1 MLLASRASCRYT
13 LINLSPMLLRR
24 LKYRSTVWVA
34 LLTLVLVTVLPTAAQ
49 ALVVVQGNTD
59 WLEVCSVSGMVW
71 VHADTGEV
79 RNQQPDGST
88 TTGEANPSCPW
99 CTLHGGAADLP
110 VGGIVVDLP
119 PRLTDL
125 PPAFYRAPLSATVW
139 APAQSRAPPFLL

>member
-1 MLLASRASCRYT
+1 
-13 LINLSPMLLRR
+13 MLLRR
-24 LKYRSTVWVA
+24 LKYRCTVWVA

-110 VGGIVVDLP
+110 VGWIVVDLP

-125 PPAFYRAPLSATVW
+125 PPAFYRAPPICHCLGASPVACASLPPLIPLRD
-139 APAQSRAPPFLL
+139 APLGRVLCFSI